1 MKTDSKIY
9 IQAEVREK
17 TGKRTNKK
25 LRRQGKIPANIFG
38 KDFKSQS
45 IAVDH
50 SEFNKV
56 YKQAGR
62 TSVVYIKLGKKEL
75 PVLINHI
82 DYHPV
87 TTDFLHIDFKKVD
100 LKQKVTAEVNVKV
113 VGESPAVK
121 EGAELILQS
130 PTVEVEALP
139 DEMPSEISVDISNI
153 TESGVEIKV
162 SDLPKSDKY
171 EILDDPDK
179 VLVVIAKHTVE
190 EVETPSAG
198 SDQEETAQEKD
209 EKAEEP
215 AAAKAGETKDSQK
228 DSKAEK

>member
-1 MKTDSKIY
+1 MKTDKKI
-9 IQAEVREK
+9 QLKAEVREK

-25 LRRQGKIPANIFG
+25 LRREGKIPGNIFG
-38 KDFKSQS
+38 RDFKSQAV
-45 IAVDH
+45 AVDH
-50 SEFNKV
+50 GEFHRV

-62 TSVVYIKLGKKEL
+62 TSVVYIKLDKKEL

-82 DYHPV
+82 EYHPL
-87 TTDFLHIDFKKVD
+87 TTDFLHIDFKKID
-100 LKQKVTAEVNVKV
+100 LKQKVSAEVNVKV

-139 DEMPSEISVDISNI
+139 EDMPSEIKVDISNI
-153 TESGVEIKV
+153 KESGVEIKV

-179 VLVVIAKHTVE
+179 VLVVIAEHTVE
-190 EVETPSAG
+190 EVETPA
-198 SDQEETAQEKD
+198 EPVAEA
-209 EKAEEP
+209 EKAEQEGKPEAEQEP
-215 AAAKAGETKDSQK
+215 EENKEEAKK
-228 DSKAEK
+228 